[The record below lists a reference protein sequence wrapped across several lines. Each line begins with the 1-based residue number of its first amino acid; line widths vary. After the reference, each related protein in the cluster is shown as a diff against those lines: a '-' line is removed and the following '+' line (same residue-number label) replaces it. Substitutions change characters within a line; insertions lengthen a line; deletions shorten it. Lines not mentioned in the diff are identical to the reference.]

1 LHAPWEGGVFR
12 RCGDSSEGKAIG
24 GAIKGLTKKARTAAA
39 PGRQYAALPYRYLH
53 SLEILLISSRETR
66 RWVIPKGWPMKG
78 RKPHAVAA
86 REALEEAGVVGR
98 IGKRPVGSY
107 QYVKRLKNGAPLL
120 CTVEVFPMMVERQ
133 RDRWREQDQRT
144 ARWFPAEEAAAA
156 VEEPELQALIDE
168 FAWNGVSAAGA
179 EPADAEATPTG

>member
-1 LHAPWEGGVFR
+1 MKRPGKKRSLNGG
-12 RCGDSSEGKAIG
+12 
-24 GAIKGLTKKARTAAA
+24 
-39 PGRQYAALPYRYLH
+39 PGRQYAALPFRYFN
-53 SLEILLISSRETR
+53 SLEVLLISSRETH

-98 IGKRPVGSY
+98 IGKRPLGSY

-133 RDRWREQDQRT
+133 RHRWREQDQRT
-144 ARWFPAEEAAAA
+144 VQWFPAEEAATA
-156 VEEPELQALIDE
+156 VEEPELQTLIDE
-168 FAWNGVSAAGA
+168 FAWSGLKARDVESAAF
-179 EPADAEATPTG
+179 EETPTG

>member
-1 LHAPWEGGVFR
+1 MKQP
-12 RCGDSSEGKAIG
+12 GKTHILNAG
-24 GAIKGLTKKARTAAA
+24 
-39 PGRQYAALPYRYLH
+39 PGRQYAALPFRYLD
-53 SLEILLISSRETR
+53 SLEILLISSRDTG

-98 IGKRPVGSY
+98 IGKRPLGSY

-120 CTVEVFPMMVERQ
+120 CTVDVYPMMVKRQ

-144 ARWFPAEEAAAA
+144 YQWFPAEEAATV
-156 VEEPELQALIDE
+156 VEEPELQSLIDD
-168 FAWNGVSAAGA
+168 FAWSGA
-179 EPADAEATPTG
+179 QTREAEGPEFEETPTG

>member
-1 LHAPWEGGVFR
+1 M
-12 RCGDSSEGKAIG
+12 
-24 GAIKGLTKKARTAAA
+24 KGLAKKARMRGR
-39 PGRQYAALPYRYLH
+39 PGRQYAALPYRYLR
-53 SLEILLISSRETR
+53 SLEILLISSRETH

-98 IGKRPVGSY
+98 IGRKPVGSY
-107 QYVKRLKNGAPLL
+107 QYVKRLSNGAPLL
-120 CTVEVFPMMVERQ
+120 CTVEVFPMMVERH

-144 ARWFPAEEAAAA
+144 QQWFPAEEAAIA
-156 VEEPELQALIDE
+156 VEEPELQTLIDN
-168 FAWNGVSAAGA
+168 FAWSAVKASPGE

>member
-1 LHAPWEGGVFR
+1 MKQP
-12 RCGDSSEGKAIG
+12 
-24 GAIKGLTKKARTAAA
+24 TKKRSLKGG
-39 PGRQYAALPYRYLH
+39 PGRQYAALPFRYLH
-53 SLEILLISSRETR
+53 NLEILLISSRETR

-78 RKPHAVAA
+78 RKPYATAA

-98 IGKRPVGSY
+98 IAKRSVGSY

-120 CTVEVFPMMVERQ
+120 CTVDVYPMMVKRQ

-144 ARWFPAEEAAAA
+144 IQWFPAEEAATA

-168 FAWNGVSAAGA
+168 FAWSGVKSREVEGP
-179 EPADAEATPTG
+179 EFEETPTG